1 MRELAV
7 VCALLLTYVLT
18 TEGRCAESTWKIGT
32 PIVTYYAGPAMT
44 DAVAQQMA
52 EGGLNVVWC
61 GRDQL
66 DMMQRHHL
74 RGMVRDGLLAPATL
88 DDPAKRAQLD
98 ALIDSVKNHPAMYA
112 YYLIDE
118 PNASRFPEFGK
129 LVAYLRERDPAHLA
143 YINLF
148 PTYATNEQLGNKG
161 DVATAYNEHL
171 QQFVDIV
178 KPDMLSYDHYHF
190 AVAGDSGQ
198 YFLNLGLIRQA
209 ALKARIPFL
218 NIVQAC
224 TWSPSM
230 RIPSSN
236 EVRWLVNTSLAYG
249 AQGVSYYVYSYPR
262 HLGALATADG
272 QPTVLYQSLKR
283 TNRDFAACAAQLQP
297 LQSLGAYHCGTIPL
311 GGVALP
317 DNAPFRLDPALP
329 ASQPVDLKPT
339 EGFVLGYFGPAG
351 GAPTHVV
358 VANLNYSK
366 SAETT
371 LVAPSGVQVFN
382 PARGTWSATRASR
395 LPLRLEPGAAELI
408 RLAK

>member
-1 MRELAV
+1 MRELTLTCAV
-7 VCALLLTYVLT
+7 LLMSLTSVAL
-18 TEGRCAESTWKIGT
+18 CAESTWKIGT
-32 PIVTYYAGPAMT
+32 PIVTYYAGPPMT

-66 DMMQRHHL
+66 DLMQKHNL

-88 DDPAKRAQLD
+88 NDPAKRAQLD
-98 ALIDSVKNHPAMYA
+98 ALIAEVKSHPAMYA

-118 PNASRFPEFGK
+118 PAASRFPEFGK

-148 PTYATNEQLGNKG
+148 PTYATNEQLGNQG
-161 DVATAYNEHL
+161 DVVTAYKEHL
-171 QQFVDIV
+171 QQFVDLV
-178 KPDMLSYDHYHF
+178 KPDLISYDHYHF
-190 AVAGDSGQ
+190 AVRGDTGQ

-209 ALKARIPFL
+209 ALKADVPFL

-230 RIPSSN
+230 RVPSSN

-249 AQGVSYYVYSYPR
+249 AQGVSYYVYCYPN
-262 HLGALATADG
+262 HQGALATADG
-272 QPTVLYQSLKR
+272 QPTVLYESLKT
-283 TNRDFAACAAQLQP
+283 TNRDFAACAAELQP
-297 LQSLGAYHCGTIPL
+297 LHSLAAYHVGTAALGAEM
-311 GGVALP
+311 LP
-317 DNAPFRLDPALP
+317 AAAPFRLDPAVITREP
-329 ASQPVDLKPT
+329 EDLKPT
-339 EGFVLGYFGPAG
+339 QGFVLGYFGPPG
-351 GAPTHVV
+351 GSPTHVV
-358 VANLNYSK
+358 IVNLDYSA

-371 LVAPSGVQVFN
+371 LLAPSRLQTFN
-382 PARGTWSATRASR
+382 PAPATWSAPKPAR
-395 LPLRLEPGAAELI
+395 LPLRLAPGGMELI